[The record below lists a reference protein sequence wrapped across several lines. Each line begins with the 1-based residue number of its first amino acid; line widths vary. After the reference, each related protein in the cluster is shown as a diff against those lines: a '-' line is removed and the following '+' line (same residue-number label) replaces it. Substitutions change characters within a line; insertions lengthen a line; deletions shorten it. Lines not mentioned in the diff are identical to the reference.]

1 MQKPSL
7 SIALFALAAVA
18 SGVLLFGNSTVLADH
33 IPFPEPANENAYAV
47 PIENIR
53 LRVWAQYRVL
63 YNASNIPSG
72 INSGSLPTAGAGPGR
87 LNFGDTTGYDFAR
100 QRMRLAFDLR
110 PKESDNV
117 GAYLQM
123 EYRGGFG
130 GSSPAASD
138 PRGESGAN
146 TDGTPN
152 AFNRLQ
158 ARGIRY
164 GYIYVTPI
172 ENHTLV
178 VGILPTIDQVG
189 RVLWDGEWDF
199 FVGGASLGGKLGDGD
214 YRLGFYRF
222 ASDLKAGTIGTGFGK
237 DGDMW
242 VLDYNT
248 PMKLGGYDFKI
259 GGHYY
264 TMNLGK
270 PENIAIGDTH
280 EHWMALT
287 ASGALFGSGAWNS
300 YVMLNT
306 GRIGT
311 GLTGN
316 NHTGYSA
323 KFEGSMPIGGT
334 TVNLFVLYASGDK
347 AGHTANQFTTP
358 EAILGTNG
366 YWGYS
371 HIFNA
376 NAPGDVNDFGVNLNN
391 GGAGLWTVQGQLKF
405 PIVPKLTG
413 TLETAYFSAARS
425 REFAGRSGSPYMGT
439 ENGAMLTYNLA
450 KNLNLDVGV
459 AHAFMG
465 SFLANRTQA
474 TDIERH
480 IYEVFTRFQY
490 AL

>member
-1 MQKPSL
+1 MTY
-7 SIALFALAAVA
+7 ALRGIVCVRL
-18 SGVLLFGNSTVLADH
+18 
-33 IPFPEPANENAYAV
+33 
-47 PIENIR
+47 IR
-53 LRVWAQYRVL
+53 
-63 YNASNIPSG
+63 
-72 INSGSLPTAGAGPGR
+72 
-87 LNFGDTTGYDFAR
+87 TTGGGALKISSTH
-100 QRMRLAFDLR
+100 LAPAHSIR
-110 PKESDNV
+110 PKESDNA

-152 AFNRLQ
+152 TFHRLQ

-189 RVLWDGEWDF
+189 RVPWDGKWDF

-222 ASDLKAGTIGTGFGK
+222 ASDLKAGTIGSGFDK

-242 VLDYNT
+242 VLDYNK

-270 PENIAIGDTH
+270 TEHITIGDTH

-287 ASGALFGSGAWNS
+287 ASGARFGTGARNS
-300 YVMLNT
+300 YLMLNS

-323 KFEGSMPIGGT
+323 KFEGSMPIGVT
-334 TVNLFVLYASGDK
+334 TVNLFALYASGDK

-371 HIFNA
+371 RIFNA

-391 GGAGLWTVQGQLKF
+391 GGAGLWTVQGQLNSRSF
-405 PIVPKLTG
+405 P
-413 TLETAYFSAARS
+413 
-425 REFAGRSGSPYMGT
+425 
-439 ENGAMLTYNLA
+439 N
-450 KNLNLDVGV
+450 
-459 AHAFMG
+459 
-465 SFLANRTQA
+465 
-474 TDIERH
+474 
-480 IYEVFTRFQY
+480 
-490 AL
+490 